1 MFQNIPKAVEDP
13 LSPAVPLSTTANQ
26 AKCTGLYFLIQSI
39 DRCLKMAHTLAIS
52 WGFFDA

>member
-13 LSPAVPLSTTANQ
+13 LSPAVPLSTIANQ